1 MNVEEILKKR
11 ADLHKMLQEKK
22 AAIESEKRI
31 PTPEE
36 RDERNKIVDEIMGL
50 TNELETAEL
59 DEREANAEQLMK
71 ESRKGPVRPDIKRGV
86 DETRNFRSFGDQLKA
101 VIRAEGGSPDPRLLR
116 VSGMSGSVPGDGGF
130 LIQTDYQTE
139 LFQRIYENNPIVSRV
154 RRIPISG
161 NSNGIKLTAISE
173 TSRAN
178 GSRYGGIQA
187 FWKSEGAE
195 KPATTMKIRQVS
207 LELKKLVG
215 LCYLTDELL
224 EDAVALEGY
233 VRGAFNREFG
243 FKLQDAF
250 VNGTGAGMPLGILN
264 SGAKISV
271 TRNTASHVYAEDII
285 GMWARLDAACWPNA
299 IWLINQDVMPE
310 LCKLSLETRTP
321 IGGQLV
327 FMPPGG
333 LSQSPYGTL
342 MGRPVIPI
350 EQCATMG
357 TSGDIIL
364 ADFSDYIVIDKGGL
378 QTASSIHV
386 KFIYDET
393 TLRFV
398 MRIDGQPLWV
408 QALTPFKG
416 SNTVSPYV
424 VLT

>member
-1 MNVEEILKKR
+1 MTVEELLKKR
-11 ADLHKMLQEKK
+11 ADLHNAVMEKNAAAK
-22 AAIESEKRI
+22 AANKI

-36 RDERNKIVDEIMGL
+36 RAEIDKMVDDIMAL
-50 TNELETAEL
+50 TNEIETHDL
-59 DEREANAEQLMK
+59 DERIANADALMK
-71 ESRKGPVRPDIKRGV
+71 ESRREPTRPDIKRGV
-86 DETRNFRSFGDQLKA
+86 DETRNFRTLGDQLKA
-101 VIRAEGGSPDPRLLR
+101 VASAENGSPDSRLLR

-130 LIQTDYQTE
+130 MIQTDFQTQ
-139 LFQRIYENNPIVSRV
+139 LFQRIYESNPIVSRV
-154 RRIPISG
+154 QRIPISG
-161 NSNGIKLTAISE
+161 NSNGLKLTAISE
-173 TSRAN
+173 NSRAN
-178 GSRYGGIQA
+178 GSRYGGIQV
-187 FWKSEGAE
+187 FWKGEGSE
-195 KPATTMKIRQVS
+195 KPATTMKLRQVN
-207 LELKKLVG
+207 LELKKMVG

-224 EDAVALEGY
+224 EDASALEGY
-233 VRGAFNREFG
+233 VRNAFNREFG

-250 VNGTGAGMPLGILN
+250 INGTGAGMPLGILN
-264 SGAKISV
+264 SGAKVSV

-285 GMWARLDAACWPNA
+285 GMWARMDAACWTNA

-310 LCKLSLETRTP
+310 LCKMSLETKTP

-342 MGRPVIPI
+342 MGRPVIPV

-378 QTASSIHV
+378 QSASSIHV